1 MATSIVPESSLLDNL
16 LDDTPVDDLHQ
27 LMAAVLD
34 RIMQHDIAN
43 RTGAAHYERSA
54 SRTHHRN
61 GTRPRRFDTRLGTF
75 DLQVPLKL
83 PGFRG

>member
-1 MATSIVPESSLLDNL
+1 MATSIVPDSLLDNL

-54 SRTHHRN
+54 SRTNHRN

-75 DLQVPLKL
+75 DLQVPRLRE
-83 PGFRG
+83 GGS